1 MLNVEMAL
9 EIGINACIDKLGR
22 EFVRT
27 HREQAV
33 AAFGEYES
41 GVFCF
46 VGVEEDTINKNNDA
60 VYILDSCS
68 VFPYRVSCY
77 VSLDDGALSFVE
89 CVLPTK

>member
-1 MLNVEMAL
+1 MLNVEMAI

-33 AAFGEYES
+33 AAFAEYEN

-46 VGVEEDTINKNNDA
+46 VGVDEGTVHENSDT
-60 VYILDSCS
+60 VFILDSCS

-77 VSLDDGALSFVE
+77 VIPG
-89 CVLPTK
+89 TKSCFRIM

>member
-9 EIGINACIDKLGR
+9 EIGINACIGKLGR

-27 HREQAV
+27 HRDQAV
-33 AAFGEYES
+33 SGFGEYEN

-46 VGVEEDTINKNNDA
+46 VGVEEDTIYKNSDP
-60 VYILDSCS
+60 VFILDSCS